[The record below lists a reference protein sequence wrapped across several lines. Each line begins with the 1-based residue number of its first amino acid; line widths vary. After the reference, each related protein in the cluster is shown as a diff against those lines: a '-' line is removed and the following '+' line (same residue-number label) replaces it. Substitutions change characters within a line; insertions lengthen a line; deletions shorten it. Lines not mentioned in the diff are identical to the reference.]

1 MNRPRSALLLAL
13 SLPLALMACK
23 QATDADSATAPAA
36 QSVAATQ
43 ASAGDTAFVLQ
54 PQRKDVSK
62 GLYELAYD
70 PASSSLFAA
79 STGFDA
85 KDGGRI
91 YQLDAGTLDI
101 KHEYPVERRSFALG
115 LNRST
120 GTLYIGNTLDGSV
133 TALDAAT
140 GTTKGVFQLGKTD
153 AEGNASHTRKVIID
167 EAGNRLFVTNP
178 EETEGRVWI
187 VDGASGKVLHTLEK
201 LGKYPTGA
209 AYDSQ
214 NKRLYVGHG
223 GTNAIAVI
231 DPDTGKVVTGFD
243 TGDADAH
250 YFINLAVDPASNR
263 LFASDANTNSLV
275 VFDTTTGKV
284 VKTVP
289 AGVGTLDILF
299 NPVRQEIYLTDRGVN
314 RDNKDGTG
322 HLTVID
328 AGSYAVKH
336 TLDLPPHP
344 NSLALSDDGQT
355 LYVSVKNGRGVDTP
369 EGVVRIPL
377 Q

>member
-1 MNRPRSALLLAL
+1 MTRLRHPLLLAL

-23 QATDADSATAPAA
+23 PSTDAATAPASQTA
-36 QSVAATQ
+36 NPASEPAA
-43 ASAGDTAFVLQ
+43 ADSAFVLQ

-62 GLYELAYD
+62 GLYEIAFD

-91 YQLDAGTLDI
+91 YQLDATTLDI

-115 LNRST
+115 LNRNT
-120 GTLYIGNTLDGSV
+120 NTLYIGNTLDGSV
-133 TALDAAT
+133 TALDAGT

-153 AEGNASHTRKVIID
+153 AEGNAAHTRKVIVD

-178 EETEGRVWI
+178 EETEGRLWI
-187 VDGASGKVLHTLEK
+187 VDGASGKILHTLEK

-223 GTNAIAVI
+223 GTQEIAVV
-231 DPDTGKVVTGFD
+231 DPDSGKVVNRFD
-243 TGDADAH
+243 TGEADAH

-263 LFASDANTNSLV
+263 LFASDASTSSLV

-284 VKTVP
+284 IKTVP

-314 RDNKDGTG
+314 RETKDGSG
-322 HLTVID
+322 HLSVID
-328 AGSYAVKH
+328 ATSYAVKH

-355 LYVSVKNGRGVDTP
+355 LYVSVKNGRGADTP
-369 EGVVRIPL
+369 EGIVRIPL